1 VTSRRTVLRRSIA
14 LGAAAAALALL
25 TSCASSGAAETT
37 SPDHSGMAMGDES
50 VTALGGE
57 ENAAYLDDLYQEAVD
72 AGQTTIT
79 VYGVTATSS
88 ASLYE
93 AFQERYPEMFV
104 DHVTIFGAE
113 LQQRIA
119 SEQATGQFV
128 ADNVSVSG
136 ADAVYVSENDF
147 VAEQTP
153 PLAADLPE
161 EYKPAG
167 DTLFGGNTYLYTVG
181 YNTDLVEE
189 DDAPKTFDDLLDPKW
204 AGKIGMSD
212 PNLAATGFIYAA
224 IEAGI
229 IDEGWLEDFKATNPV
244 IFPSERDLFT
254 AVSTGQVELGV
265 GNYIRGQAFLETDG
279 LPVGFVADFSDGVSD
294 GVFYRGTV
302 ANAPNALASDLLTAW
317 WLTPEAQELIAAQG
331 QPGLM
336 PGAPPVP
343 GQPAL
348 ADITINPG
356 PEFSEYAEYTQNG
369 LDLFKKVFG

>member
-1 VTSRRTVLRRSIA
+1 MKLRRPTLQRA
-14 LGAAAAALALL
+14 VAVGAAAATLFLL
-25 TSCASSGAAETT
+25 SSCSSSGAADTAADP
-37 SPDHSGMAMGDES
+37 SMAVDDAS
-50 VTALGGE
+50 IAALGGE
-57 ENAAYLDDLYQEAVD
+57 ENAAYLDDLYQQAVD

-79 VYGVTATSS
+79 VYGITATSS

-93 AFQERYPEMFV
+93 AFQERYPDIFV

-119 SEQATGQFV
+119 SEQATGQHV

-136 ADAVYVSENDF
+136 ADAAYVADQGF
-147 VAEQTP
+147 VAEQEP
-153 PLAADLPE
+153 PLASNLAE

-167 DTLFGGNTYLYTVG
+167 NTLFGGNTYLYTVA
-181 YNTDLVEE
+181 YNTDLVDADE
-189 DDAPKTFDDLLDPKW
+189 APKTFDELLDPKW

-212 PNLAATGFIYAA
+212 PNAAATGFVYAA
-224 IEAGI
+224 INAGV

-244 IFPSERDLFT
+244 IFPSERDVFT
-254 AVSTGQVELGV
+254 AVSTGQVELGL
-265 GNYIRGQAFLETDG
+265 GDYIRGQAFLETDG
-279 LPVGFVADFSDGVSD
+279 LPVGFVADFTDGVSD

-336 PGAPPVP
+336 PDAPPVP

-348 ADITINPG
+348 ADITVNPG
-356 PEFSEYAEYTQNG
+356 PDFSEYAEYTKDG
-369 LDLFKKVFG
+369 LDLFKSVFG

>member
-1 VTSRRTVLRRSIA
+1 MTMDDASI
-14 LGAAAAALALL
+14 
-25 TSCASSGAAETT
+25 S
-37 SPDHSGMAMGDES
+37 
-50 VTALGGE
+50 ALGGE
-57 ENAAYLDDLYQEAVD
+57 ENAAYLDDLYQQAVD

-79 VYGVTATSS
+79 VYGITATSS

-93 AFQERYPEMFV
+93 AFQKRYPDIFV

-136 ADAVYVSENDF
+136 ADAVYVSDQGF
-147 VAEQTP
+147 VTEQEP
-153 PLAADLPE
+153 PLAADLAE

-167 DTLFGGNTYLYTVG
+167 NTLFGGNTYLYTLA
-181 YNTDLVEE
+181 YNTDLVDAE
-189 DDAPKTFDDLLDPKW
+189 DAPKTFDELLDPKW
-204 AGKIGMSD
+204 AGKIGMAD
-212 PNLAATGFIYAA
+212 PNAAATGFVYAA
-224 IEAGI
+224 IQAGI
-229 IDEGWLEDFKATNPV
+229 IDESWLEDFKATNPV
-244 IFPSERDLFT
+244 IFPSERDVFT
-254 AVSTGQVELGV
+254 AVSTGQVELGL
-265 GNYIRGQAFLETDG
+265 GDYIRGQAFLETDG
-279 LPVGFVADFSDGVSD
+279 LPVGFVADFTDGVSD

-302 ANAPNALASDLLTAW
+302 ENAPNALASDLLTAW

-336 PGAPPVP
+336 PDAPAVP

-348 ADITINPG
+348 ADIKVNPG
-356 PEFSEYAEYTQNG
+356 PEFSEYAEYTQDG

>member
-1 VTSRRTVLRRSIA
+1 VKSRRSTLRRTA
-14 LGAAAAALALL
+14 VVGAATTALLLL
-25 TSCASSGAAETT
+25 TSCASSGSAETT
-37 SPDHSGMAMGDES
+37 EDHESMTMDDAS
-50 VTALGGE
+50 VTELGGE
-57 ENAAYLDDLYQEAVD
+57 ENAAYLDDLYAQAVEE
-72 AGQTTIT
+72 GQTTIT

-136 ADAVYVSENDF
+136 ADAVYVSEQGF
-147 VAEQTP
+147 VAEQEP
-153 PLAADLPE
+153 PLAAELPE

-167 DTLFGGNTYLYTVG
+167 DTLFGGNTYLYTVA
-181 YNTDLVEE
+181 YNTDLVEA

-204 AGKIGMSD
+204 AGKIGMAD
-212 PNLAATGFIYAA
+212 PNVAATGFVYAA
-224 IEAGI
+224 IEAGV
-229 IDEGWLEDFKATNPV
+229 IDEQWLEDFKATNPV
-244 IFPSERDLFT
+244 IFPSERDVFT
-254 AVSTGQVELGV
+254 AVSTGQVELGL
-265 GNYIRGQAFLETDG
+265 GDYIRGEAFLETDG
-279 LPVGFVADFSDGVSD
+279 LPVGFVADFTDGVSD